1 MPWLTFLALSAVTFP
16 LSTILFTL
24 PWPLLGASTLDRFVI
39 FGLVIE
45 LAGIVYYQQASSK
58 STRPE
63 DSSDN
68 ATKKSVEQTYLFA
81 EDQGRSQYDATL
93 KPDPLALST

>member
-1 MPWLTFLALSAVTFP
+1 MPWLTLHSTVTFP

-24 PWPLLGASTLDRFVI
+24 PWPLLGASTFNRFVI

-45 LAGIVYYQQASSK
+45 LAGIVYYQHASSK

-63 DSSDN
+63 DSSD
-68 ATKKSVEQTYLFA
+68 ATNKSVEQTYLFA

-93 KPDPLALST
+93 KHDPSALST